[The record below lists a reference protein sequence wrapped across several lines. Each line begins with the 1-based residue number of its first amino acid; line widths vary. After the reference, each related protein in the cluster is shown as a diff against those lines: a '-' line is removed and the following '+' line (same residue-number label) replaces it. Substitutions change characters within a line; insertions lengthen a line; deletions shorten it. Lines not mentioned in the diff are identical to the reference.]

1 MVISQIWRVEGTGE
15 LIRTCKFG
23 VRVMVGCSLEER
35 ELKKNH
41 YSVYLLTSLAES
53 LSFVHTKLVQ
63 SIREPSGDIKYAVH
77 SRVWS
82 S

>member
-1 MVISQIWRVEGTGE
+1 MAISQIWGVKGTGE
-15 LIRTCKFG
+15 LKRTCKFG

-35 ELKKNH
+35 GLEKNH
-41 YSVYLLTSLAES
+41 YSAYLVTSLAES
-53 LSFVHTKLVQ
+53 LPFVHTKLVQ
-63 SIREPSGDIKYAVH
+63 SIREPSGDVKYAVN